1 MRSKCFSAP
10 GYMEQFNSYEPF
22 SSPPASPSGM
32 RKKLAEDT
40 FQDPFAKIAPV
51 TPRPSSDAQRP
62 PAAATHTPPPPP
74 NPPPPL

>member
-1 MRSKCFSAP
+1 
-10 GYMEQFNSYEPF
+10 MEQFNSYEPF

>member
-62 PAAATHTPPPPP
+62 PPPPHTHRRRLR